1 MNRLMMLA
9 VTTLG
14 AAAQDGLTLK
24 DAVRQALSSHP
35 AQQAAQ
41 ASADAAGARLK
52 QAQSAYY
59 PRLSF
64 SEYFQTSNQPVF
76 AFGALLNQ
84 RRFAQNH
91 FALDALNHPGFTNN
105 FRTQIAGEQTLWDF
119 GSRAVGVRSA
129 SLGKDIA
136 EEGRR
141 LDVQRRIALVAQTYF
156 AVTLAEEAQR
166 VAEAAVR
173 AAEADLL
180 RAQAVRQAGRSTDA
194 DVLSVQ
200 VHLAAMR
207 EREIRSRYDV
217 QVALAALNEAMG
229 APLDTAR
236 RLLSP
241 LTPSSG
247 APSESGERPELRQAR
262 LAGDLSESQRIAAAK
277 ASLPKVVAQVVF
289 EADRGRF
296 VTRGG
301 ANWLFAAGLE
311 WNLFDA
317 SRRAR
322 IEEAEA
328 NLRAARARE
337 REVAA
342 QVSLEQRQAQARLAA
357 AREQLAVASAS
368 VAEAEESARILRN
381 RYEAGL
387 ARIDELLRN
396 ELALLEARMRNLTAA
411 YNQRMAAVEVELAAG
426 SLTEDS
432 HVLD

>member
-9 VTTLG
+9 VTTVC

-41 ASADAAGARLK
+41 ASTDAAGARLK
-52 QAQSAYY
+52 QARSGYY
-59 PRLSF
+59 PRVTF

-76 AFGALLNQ
+76 AFGSLLNQ
-84 RRFAQNH
+84 RRFAQNN
-91 FALDALNHPGFTNN
+91 FALDALNRPGFTNN
-105 FRTQIAGEQTLWDF
+105 FRTQISGEQTLWDF
-119 GSRAVGVRSA
+119 GTTAAGVRSA
-129 SLGKDIA
+129 SLSRDIA
-136 EEGRR
+136 EEDRR
-141 LDVQRRIALVAQTYF
+141 LSSQRRIALVAQAYH
-156 AVTLAEEAQR
+156 AVTLAGEAQR

-173 AAEADLL
+173 SAEADLL
-180 RAQAVRQAGRSTDA
+180 RAEAVRDAGRSTDA
-194 DVLSVQ
+194 DVLSVR

-207 EREIRSRYDV
+207 EREIRSRYDA

-236 RLLSP
+236 QLATA
-241 LTPSSG
+241 LTPAAD

-262 LAGDLSESQRIAAAK
+262 LAVDLGESRRIAAAR
-277 ASLPKVVAQVVF
+277 AYLPKVVAQVVF

-301 ANWLFAAGLE
+301 ANWLFATGLQ
-311 WNLFDA
+311 WNLWDA
-317 SRRAR
+317 STRGK

-328 NLRAARARE
+328 GVAAARARE

-357 AREQLAVASAS
+357 AREQLAAASAS

-411 YNQRMAAVEVELAAG
+411 YNHRMAAVEVELAAG